1 MSSSKYSKMI
11 SSKHGYKKTR
21 IKNNSSDSDLFNLVM
36 PKADVVG
43 FKSKQGGISRQ
54 AISWAKFARLNNFY
68 IWLFLA
74 AVGLLGSIYLVAVD
88 LIFKYVVF
96 SWREAFM
103 NLTEN
108 YFLQYLSFIAWT
120 VALATGSC
128 FIIKKICPA
137 AVGSG
142 IPDLKSIFSGFWNPF
157 VVAPMVLLW
166 KTIGLLLSY
175 GSGLSI
181 GKEGPYIHIS
191 ATLANTLLS
200 IKPFKSIAQNDTQRS
215 QLLAACCALGVA
227 ATFGSPI
234 GGVLFSIEA
243 TGTFYLISNYWR
255 AFFTATVGAVGIKI
269 LLSNPS
275 NDLLESFRTHF
286 ADLNLA
292 SAQLIAFIIL
302 GVLCGL
308 LASLFIS
315 LYTKIYNWKKH
326 NAELFKKIT
335 PFGEVIIVAAAT
347 AILSFPLKF
356 LRLDH
361 ATAVHTMFTATPD
374 SDNSEVLSELAV
386 WTDSMPFNHGIILA
400 CFLYV
405 VVKLV
410 LTAVSITL
418 PIPYGIYI
426 PLFAIGSAVG
436 RFIGEL
442 MLVLFPNSKEIYPT
456 GYAVVGAAA
465 LCGGATRTVSSAM
478 IILELTNDLTYMVPV
493 LLGVVLSCG
502 IGNLLNHSI
511 YDCFLKNKNLP
522 YLPFY
527 KAKSDSL
534 IARDVMKRDLY
545 YVCQNTTLSQIS
557 NLLKRVDEHS
567 IPVVSSDNDL
577 QLIGTISTTTLEEVI
592 AYHERLHSYSKSPL
606 SLSDNSIDIN
616 DSDSHYNNN
625 NNNNNNSYN
634 NNNNN
639 INNNNNNGN
648 NSLVSEA
655 IEMNVLSDSDND
667 ENNNLI
673 PNIPINDNNIIIQNN
688 IRNNNIN
695 NNYSDNINNNNDN
708 NNNNNNTNNN
718 NNINNNNMNNN
729 INNNSSNDINESI
742 SEETTIDLVQ
752 MELQNP
758 WVVIDSSPFQ
768 IQETMP
774 VRKIV
779 FMFMMLGGN
788 ILYVTNKGKLT
799 GVVAKTEL
807 VHQNNNKH

>member
-1 MSSSKYSKMI
+1 MNSSKYSKMI

-96 SWREAFM
+96 SWRDAFIE
-103 NLTEN
+103 LTEN
-108 YFLQYLSFIAWT
+108 YFLQYLSYIIWT

-128 FIIKKICPA
+128 LIIKKICPA

-361 ATAVHTMFTATPD
+361 ATAVHTMFTATPE

-606 SLSDNSIDIN
+606 SLSDNGIDIHDN
-616 DSDSHYNNN
+616 DYNININSNSNGNSNNN
-625 NNNNNNSYN
+625 NNNNNNN
-634 NNNNN
+634 ED
-639 INNNNNNGN
+639 IHGNG
-648 NSLVSEA
+648 SLVSEA

-667 ENNNLI
+667 ESNNLI
-673 PNIPINDNNIIIQNN
+673 PNIPIGDNNIIVQNN

-695 NNYSDNINNNNDN
+695 NNYSDNNNNNNNDN
-708 NNNNNNTNNN
+708 SNNNENNTNND
-718 NNINNNNMNNN
+718 NINN
-729 INNNSSNDINESI
+729 SNDINESI
-742 SEETTIDLVQ
+742 TEETTIDLVQ